1 VPAQTSGGTAAVAI
15 WTPGEAV
22 LATDSKV
29 TLSGGGAVLPAE
41 QSCKIRTSGR
51 FFYAIAGLYNHAPTG
66 FDAWR
71 LAEGAI
77 AGATSV
83 NEAAS
88 RAERRIQPALE
99 MALADIRRRDPQDY
113 ARRYAEVWLAI
124 WIAGTERGDP
134 VMAGR
139 EFLPG
144 RTVAREF
151 PGASGAGA
159 KGEIGI
165 AIFGERQAIDSSYGD
180 VQAIGR
186 SVEAKGP
193 AAAAR
198 ALVELEIAGEPE
210 KAGGP
215 ISMARIRTVRTTTG
229 GAEWIERGLC
239 AGPR

>member
-1 VPAQTSGGTAAVAI
+1 VAI

-29 TLSGGGAVLPAE
+29 TLSGGGAAEPAE
-41 QSCKIRTSGR
+41 QTCKIRTSGR
-51 FFYAIAGLYNHAPTG
+51 FFFAIAGLYSHVPTR
-66 FDAWR
+66 FDAWS

-77 AGATSV
+77 AGSASV

-88 RAERRIQPALE
+88 RAERRIQPALR
-99 MALADIRRRDPQDY
+99 MALADIERRDPQGY
-113 ARRYAEVWLAI
+113 ARRYARMWLTI
-124 WIAGTERGDP
+124 WIAGAEHGGP

-144 RTVAREF
+144 RTVALAL
-151 PGASGAGA
+151 PGASAGA
-159 KGEIGI
+159 TGEIGI
-165 AIFGERQAIDSSYGD
+165 SIFGERGAIDSAYGD

-186 SVEAKGP
+186 LVGAKGP
-193 AAAAR
+193 VAAAR
-198 ALVELEIAGEPE
+198 WLVELEIAGEPE
-210 KAGGP
+210 IAGGP
-215 ISMARIRTVRTTTG
+215 ISIARITTVRSTSG